1 MQKYPNTKD
10 YGGYEYEGFMQV
22 VDKAVDA
29 TWPKAVNNNS
39 QFALSRGTE
48 VFERNMSLIQQYGKK
63 THLLFP
69 NLQIVSPHMEILAGL
84 KDE

>member
-1 MQKYPNTKD
+1 
-10 YGGYEYEGFMQV
+10 MQV

-63 THLLFP
+63 THLCFQTYRLFP
-69 NLQIVSPHMEILAGL
+69 HTWRSLQASRTSN
-84 KDE
+84 